1 MTTYTGGASIR
12 DAIKRVCKGK
22 GITLAEFAKNAGIAP
37 QALNNRFNRVHVSFD
52 TVNDMLLKN
61 GLRLVFDIIP
71 EQTEDNSTLSD

>member
-1 MTTYTGGASIR
+1 MNTYINGDSIR
-12 DAIKRVCKGK
+12 NAIKKACKEK
-22 GITLAEFAKNAGIAP
+22 GITLAAFAKNAGIVP

-71 EQTEDNSTLSD
+71 EQTEDSILSD